1 MCVCELVLGN
11 FCACEMK
18 EMQYVVTNNFIQP
31 RCSEGAKYASNFE
44 ISPFSFMP
52 NIAKFIF
59 HLSSVQ
65 MWQIRLYRIWI
76 LLQHSILLTL
86 RAQFYAQFV
95 FCRTFHATCVSICC
109 IWSISMDL
117 FTFQWLRKDQVWMHF
132 LGLTPI
138 FHVPFVVEEKGCRV
152 KSIKLKQTVCQCY
165 FRSIVNGFGF
175 LPVLFCIFYWKI
187 SDQIWS
193 ENVVTVLGTISFSG
207 AAISKFSSS
216 FVFLSIHFSTH
227 KIVVCSNVIINV
239 ETPAQLNP
247 LVFCYQL

>member
-95 FCRTFHATCVSICC
+95 FCRTFHATCVAIYLLHLKHFYGF
-109 IWSISMDL
+109 IYISMAEKRSGMNAFPGSYSYFPRTICSGGKGLPSQINQIKTNCVPML
-117 FTFQWLRKDQVWMHF
+117 F
-132 LGLTPI
+132 
-138 FHVPFVVEEKGCRV
+138 
-152 KSIKLKQTVCQCY
+152 SIHCERFRFFACSLLYLLLKN
-165 FRSIVNGFGF
+165 FRSNLIRKCRYCFGH
-175 LPVLFCIFYWKI
+175 
-187 SDQIWS
+187 
-193 ENVVTVLGTISFSG
+193 N
-207 AAISKFSSS
+207 
-216 FVFLSIHFSTH
+216 
-227 KIVVCSNVIINV
+227 
-239 ETPAQLNP
+239 
-247 LVFCYQL
+247 